1 MLQIFSNEYSYL
13 DQQVDQRADSLIER
27 AQRAL
32 QLKISYLPRGSDGHG
47 NRQQQVTDTLVEF
60 DLARNDL
67 ESDETW
73 QKIP

>member
-47 NRQQQVTDTLVEF
+47 NREQEVTDPFVQF
-60 DLARNDL
+60 DLIRRDL
-67 ESDETW
+67 
-73 QKIP
+73 